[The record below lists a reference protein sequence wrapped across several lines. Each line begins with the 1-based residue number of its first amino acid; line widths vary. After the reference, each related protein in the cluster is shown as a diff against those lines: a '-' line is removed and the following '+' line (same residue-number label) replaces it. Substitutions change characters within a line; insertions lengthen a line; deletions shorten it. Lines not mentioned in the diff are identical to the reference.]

1 MIAFH
6 LPSPCFFGLEFP
18 SDAVG
23 YQCAGALFRRGVL
36 VAGTYSKARTIRIE
50 PPLGIPMELLREL
63 LNRLEDSLQE
73 IAPLCRPPSVAHNA
87 VAEV

>member
-1 MIAFH
+1 
-6 LPSPCFFGLEFP
+6 
-18 SDAVG
+18 
-23 YQCAGALFRRGVL
+23 
-36 VAGTYSKARTIRIE
+36 
-50 PPLGIPMELLREL
+50 MELLREL